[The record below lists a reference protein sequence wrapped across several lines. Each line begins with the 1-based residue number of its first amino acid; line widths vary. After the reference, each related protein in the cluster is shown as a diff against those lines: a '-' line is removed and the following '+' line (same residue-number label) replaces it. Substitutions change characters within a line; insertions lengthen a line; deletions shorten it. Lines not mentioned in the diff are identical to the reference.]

1 MVYYDKVAPRYFE
14 TMGTPLLS
22 GRDFTKQDR
31 AGTSRVGIVN
41 HTLARAIGHGDS
53 PIGKRLRLSNAPD
66 APWIE
71 IIGVVADGKYQSLGE
86 PPQQHLYLPSLQN
99 FHSAITL
106 VLHISGEP
114 RNYTQL
120 VRSIVGTLDPD
131 LPVTDVRTM
140 NEHLG
145 FALYPARISA
155 LLFTV
160 SGTLGLLLAMIGVY
174 GLLAFIVRQRTRE
187 IGIRI
192 ALGAG
197 SRDVVWSIARKVLVL
212 LASGLAVGLLAA
224 YAATGMMA
232 GLLYGLDARDPLTF
246 AAAPLVL
253 LLTAIVATAVP
264 TRQASRVDPVVALRV
279 E

>member
-1 MVYYDKVAPRYFE
+1 VYYDKVAPRYFE

-22 GRDFTKQDR
+22 GRDFTEQDR

-41 HTLARAIGHGDS
+41 HTLARTISLGDS
-53 PIGKRLRLSNAPD
+53 PIGKRLRLSNVPD

-86 PPQQHLYLPSLQN
+86 PPQRHLYLPSLQN

-106 VLHISGEP
+106 VLHTSGDP

-155 LLFTV
+155 FLFTV

-197 SRDVVWSIARKVLVL
+197 SQDVVWSIARKVLVL
-212 LASGLAVGLLAA
+212 LASGLGLGLLAA

-232 GLLYGLDARDPLTF
+232 RLLYGLDARDPLTF

-253 LLTAIVATAVP
+253 LLTAIAATAVP
-264 TRQASRVDPVVALRV
+264 ARQASRVDPVVALRM